1 MQEKFEKNFYEK
13 SDTSPE
19 TIFNTMSV
27 YFLAAKVM
35 KTKYTLAGTLIS
47 TMAGIAASVVL
58 KVAGKAYPIQ
68 TIT

>member
-1 MQEKFEKNFYEK
+1 MCLPI
-13 SDTSPE
+13 DTSQ
-19 TIFNTMSV
+19 TIFFTMSV
-27 YFLAAKVM
+27 YFLVAKVT

-68 TIT
+68 TITFKYN